1 MVGRTGLTTSGVER
15 FMFREDGAVSRYRA
29 VAAAFIA
36 VVMLAVSSCS
46 DEGPDN
52 PDTGVLYEG
61 DVAVLLETEP
71 CCESG
76 GGIGIGGVLS
86 VVQGCV
92 GFVSGGEPTVIVFPV
107 GTSVRGQGDRMVLT
121 VGGKK
126 FRIGD
131 KFGAGSRNAGTG
143 TLADFGQLAE
153 QAPASC
159 HGLAVR
165 PLEEFD
171 HRPDVAVAE

>member
-1 MVGRTGLTTSGVER
+1 MSRQDGV
-15 FMFREDGAVSRYRA
+15 VLSYRGIT
-29 VAAAFIA
+29 AAFIA

-46 DEGPDN
+46 DEGSEN
-52 PDTGVLYEG
+52 PDTDVLYGGE
-61 DVAVLLETEP
+61 VAVLLETEP

-76 GGIGIGGVLS
+76 GGVGIGGVLS

-92 GFVSGGEPTVIVFPV
+92 GFVSGGEPTVIVFPA
-107 GTSVRGQGDRMVLT
+107 GTSVRGQGVEMVLT
-121 VGGKK
+121 VGGKA

-131 KFGAGSRNAGTG
+131 RFDAGSRSAGTG
-143 TLADFGQLAE
+143 TLAEFGELDE

-165 PLEEFD
+165 ALEEFD
-171 HRPDVAVAE
+171 RRPDVAVAE